1 MTPAKT
7 YCASRFAAGD
17 AHRTSVRLR
26 FSATNHCRSL
36 RFDQHSTFVPCGTGI
51 FLFFL
56 DLSMKIISTIV
67 GCVLFVL
74 FFSFALKNAQVVD
87 LHVFLNYEI
96 RGPLVLMLLGFFVA
110 GASLGVL
117 ALTPT
122 VFRHRR
128 EASKQKT
135 TIAALQTVG
144 VASNVQPQ
152 PDSVSAQ

>member
-1 MTPAKT
+1 MNTLCIA
-7 YCASRFAAGD
+7 
-17 AHRTSVRLR
+17 V
-26 FSATNHCRSL
+26 
-36 RFDQHSTFVPCGTGI
+36 
-51 FLFFL
+51 FLSL

>member
-1 MTPAKT
+1 MP
-7 YCASRFAAGD
+7 YG
-17 AHRTSVRLR
+17 H
-26 FSATNHCRSL
+26 
-36 RFDQHSTFVPCGTGI
+36 
-51 FLFFL
+51 FLYFL
-56 DLSMKIISTIV
+56 GVSMKIITTIV

-128 EASKQKT
+128 EANKQKT
-135 TIAALQTVG
+135 TIAALQTV
-144 VASNVQPQ
+144 STPSTIQPQ
-152 PDSVSAQ
+152 PDGVSAQA